1 MMFFSKQKTAY
12 EMRIIDWSSD
22 LCSSDLPA
30 EADAVGRGQC
40 DLPTQGVVGQ
50 RLLGQALAVVEGA
63 GDAERA
69 YVVAPAAEAVRLA
82 RRDLAVRIED
92 DDLESRAAM
101 QRGRD
106 RRARIAGGGDEVG
119 ARRCIVGAQLRQGF
133 GAEARTIGK
142 ESWWAGWCLFVLI
155 SVVHVSLKKKS

>member
-1 MMFFSKQKTAY
+1 
-12 EMRIIDWSSD
+12 MRISDWSSD
-22 LCSSDLPA
+22 VCSSDL
-30 EADAVGRGQC
+30 
-40 DLPTQGVVGQ
+40 VVGQ

-101 QRGRD
+101 ERGRD
-106 RRARIAGGGDEVG
+106 RRARIAGGGDEDG
-119 ARRCIVGAQLRQGF
+119 DRRCIVGAQLRQGF
-133 GAEARTIGK
+133 GEDAR
-142 ESWWAGWCLFVLI
+142 
-155 SVVHVSLKKKS
+155 SVVLERSEERRVGKGGVSTCSSRWSP

>member
-1 MMFFSKQKTAY
+1 
-12 EMRIIDWSSD
+12 MRISDWSSD
-22 LCSSDLPA
+22 VCSSDL
-30 EADAVGRGQC
+30 
-40 DLPTQGVVGQ
+40 VVGQ

-101 QRGRD
+101 ERGRD
-106 RRARIAGGGDEVG
+106 RRARIAGGGDEDG
-119 ARRCIVGAQLRQGF
+119 DRRCIVGAQLRQGF
-133 GAEARTIGK
+133 GEEAR
-142 ESWWAGWCLFVLI
+142 
-155 SVVHVSLKKKS
+155 SVVLECRGGAVEQFERSEEQTSELQSLMRNSYAV